1 MFVNLCR
8 HAVTVGGVV
17 VEPSG
22 TEARVDTV
30 AVQTR
35 EVMGVPVQVKSWG
48 EVVGLPAPVAGTW
61 FLVSGVV
68 LSALKEQGCRRSDVL
83 APATSPKDNVLRDS
97 NGQVSGVTRLDG
109 LV

>member
-1 MFVNLCR
+1 MFVNLCK
-8 HAVTVGGVV
+8 HSVTVDGVV
-17 VEPSG
+17 VPPSG
-22 TEARVDTV
+22 EEARVDTE

-48 EVVGLPAPVAGTW
+48 VVVGLPAPVSGTW

-68 LSALKEQGCRRSDVL
+68 LSALKEQGCRRLDVL
-83 APATSPKDNVLRDS
+83 APATSPKDNVLRDG

>member
-8 HAVTVGGVV
+8 HPVNVNGQV

-22 TEARVDTV
+22 EEARVDTE

-48 EVVGLPAPVAGTW
+48 VVVGLPAPVAGTW

-68 LSALKEQGCRRSDVL
+68 C
-83 APATSPKDNVLRDS
+83 P
-97 NGQVSGVTRLDG
+97 
-109 LV
+109 